1 MYQEPV
7 DTEPNPDL
15 VPEEGIRD
23 DPPRHVRNET
33 ASPEAEIEN
42 LGPCLA
48 DESPVEAPR
57 K

>member
-7 DTEPNPDL
+7 DTEQNPDL

-23 DPPRHVRNET
+23 DPPPHVRSEI

-48 DESPVEAPR
+48 DGSPVEAPR